1 MAFSP
6 ITSWQ
11 IEEEKMVVA
20 AMKIKKKKRC
30 FPLVSISVTKLDTVL
45 KKQRHYFA
53 DKCPCSQSYGFGNSH
68 V

>member
-20 AMKIKKKKRC
+20 AMKIKKKKKMLSPC
-30 FPLVSISVTKLDTVL
+30 KYISDKARHCTKKAETLL
-45 KKQRHYFA
+45 
-53 DKCPCSQSYGFGNSH
+53 C
-68 V
+68 

>member
-20 AMKIKKKKRC
+20 AMKIKKKRC

-53 DKCPCSQSYGFGNSH
+53 NKWPRSQSYGFGNSH